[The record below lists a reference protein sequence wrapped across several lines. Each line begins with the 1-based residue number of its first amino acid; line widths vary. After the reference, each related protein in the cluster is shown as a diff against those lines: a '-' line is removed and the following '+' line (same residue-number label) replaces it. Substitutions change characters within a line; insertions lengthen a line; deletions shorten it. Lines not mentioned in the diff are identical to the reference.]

1 LDNRENF
8 KDFATVV
15 KLKDWENH
23 VNPAT
28 GRNWLGMSDK
38 QQTDPNHSIHFKQ
51 NGQEWVILVTDKRI
65 GQAYNRTNMTD
76 SGTFLQLTSQLNRY
90 YSAIHTSMYPE
101 FIVGNFVR
109 DLGTA
114 LGHLEGL
121 KETMEDLQDQKRVT
135 RNILKNIK
143 GAGVGLKQN
152 IRDGRRDTYWSNRA
166 HQFGEAGGRIN
177 FFGFKNVRDFEKKWN
192 SFVSDTSVG
201 AFKRH
206 FKMVTEFVSDYNA
219 VVENVIRLSTFDEV
233 VKILIA
239 NGRTEVD
246 AHMIAGDVVRNL
258 TVNFSQKGEMSSGLN
273 ALYLFFNASVQ
284 GSARMFQA
292 LFARPGKYGKRFT
305 RVQKLAG
312 SIMLM
317 GFAQSI
323 LNSVLGG
330 DDEDGRNRYA
340 QIDLTNRSRQG
351 YFYIPGFD
359 TFMKVPWAYGYNFFW
374 AVGDTAGALMM
385 GQANPGQATM
395 HLASTAAES
404 FMPFSFGAGD
414 NLFKNTLSA
423 VSPTFI
429 DPLVDLAI
437 NESYFGQPIYKEN
450 LWGSSDPPSERYWG
464 STGPIFKGISRG
476 MNALTG
482 GSRAEEG
489 FFSIS
494 PDILEFVWETASGGI
509 GRFAENT
516 TDLVLTIGPGTIT
529 HKDTGMIKWNK
540 VPFIRRFVHD
550 EGATNTRN
558 IYDEYIYYERAVNA
572 AVGLEA
578 GIKEIYGPG
587 EQYDNFKESP
597 DYKLYQQRNK
607 RRRSVSRI
615 TDLQEKRNKARMHS
629 LWSATKIQ
637 EEIDRLEAEM
647 RKERIKFINEM
658 VPLFGK

>member
-1 LDNRENF
+1 
-8 KDFATVV
+8 
-15 KLKDWENH
+15 
-23 VNPAT
+23 
-28 GRNWLGMSDK
+28 
-38 QQTDPNHSIHFKQ
+38 
-51 NGQEWVILVTDKRI
+51 
-65 GQAYNRTNMTD
+65 
-76 SGTFLQLTSQLNRY
+76 
-90 YSAIHTSMYPE
+90 
-101 FIVGNFVR
+101 
-109 DLGTA
+109 
-114 LGHLEGL
+114 
-121 KETMEDLQDQKRVT
+121 
-135 RNILKNIK
+135 
-143 GAGVGLKQN
+143 
-152 IRDGRRDTYWSNRA
+152 
-166 HQFGEAGGRIN
+166 
-177 FFGFKNVRDFEKKWN
+177 
-192 SFVSDTSVG
+192 
-201 AFKRH
+201 
-206 FKMVTEFVSDYNA
+206 
-219 VVENVIRLSTFDEV
+219 VIRLSTFDEV

-246 AHMIAGDVVRNL
+246 AHMMAGDVVRNL

-323 LNSVLGG
+323 LNSTLGG
-330 DDEDGRNRYA
+330 DDEDGRNRYE

-359 TFMKVPWAYGYNFFW
+359 TFLKVPWAYGYNFFW

-385 GQANPGQATM
+385 NQTNPAEASM
-395 HLASTAAES
+395 HLLSTAAES

-476 MNALTG
+476 MNSLTG

-494 PDILEFVWETASGGI
+494 PDILEFIWETASGGI

-516 TDLVLTIGPGTIT
+516 TDLVWNIGPGAMT
-529 HKDTGMIKWNK
+529 HKDTGMVKWNK
-540 VPFIRRFVHD
+540 VPFVRRFVHD
-550 EGATNTRN
+550 EGSTNTRN
-558 IYDEYIYYERAVNA
+558 VYDAFIYYERAVNS

-578 GIKEIYGPG
+578 GIKEIYGIG
-587 EQYDNFKESP
+587 EQYDNFKDSP
-597 DYKLYQQRNK
+597 DYKLYQERN
-607 RRRSVSRI
+607 RRKSAVSKI
-615 TDLQEKRNKARMHS
+615 TKLQEKRNKVRANRLM
-629 LWSATKIQ
+629 TTDRIR
-637 EEIDRLEAEM
+637 EETEKLDAQMRVIRL
-647 RKERIKFINEM
+647 KFINEM
-658 VPLFGK
+658 EPLFGK